1 MYSYDCRL
9 FAYSNY
15 LYLDNCCNFTLL
27 NEWNRGWNSEHCH
40 DNCFLLLSHTSAVC
54 LVIWATRAAR
64 RVSYIL
70 QKELSV
76 LSAVTSINR
85 PHIDPQGHLRDSTML
100 PLWNQHTRSL
110 PSVSSFS
117 RLCCVGAAASSCAL
131 GVIFFFL
138 GKVWRQNSFFK
149 AGNRHHVLHTLI
161 TEIEFRHSFYVAAGS
176 RTCWLPQM
184 VAEVTKAH
192 IGCVTW
198 LQLTLHFP
206 CLFGFV

>member
-131 GVIFFFL
+131 GVIFFF
-138 GKVWRQNSFFK
+138 
-149 AGNRHHVLHTLI
+149 
-161 TEIEFRHSFYVAAGS
+161 FRKG
-176 RTCWLPQM
+176 LK
-184 VAEVTKAH
+184 TK
-192 IGCVTW
+192 
-198 LQLTLHFP
+198 QLF
-206 CLFGFV
+206 